1 MLERKTVENDIYNLS
16 KAFAIRIVNLYK
28 FLVNER
34 HEYVMSK
41 QLFRS
46 GKQYES
52 ISGDCF
58 KIIAVLTKIVKA
70 TKC

>member
-46 GKQYES
+46 EQALVQMPLKEKMLNQEL
-52 ISGDCF
+52 IS
-58 KIIAVLTKIVKA
+58 VQR
-70 TKC
+70 